1 MNAHNRTLL
10 TVICEAALE
19 HKLEAD
25 LKTLGAPGWTLSDAR
40 GSGSRG
46 VRSAGWD
53 TDGNIRPE
61 VICNRELA
69 ERIAEH
75 LQARYYANFA
85 MVCYRRGGSA
95 APGEV
100 LSRAVMPWPRGRPSS
115 TGPMELTMHALLQ
128 EILDEVRPLLGQG
141 RVASYIP
148 ALADVAPDQ
157 LGIAV
162 CSADGELFHAGDAQ
176 TPFSIQSISKVFST
190 VQAIGHRGESLWER
204 LGHEPSGQPFNSL
217 VQLEFERGR
226 PRNPFINAGALVICD
241 VNQSRFATP
250 ELSMR
255 DFVRHL
261 SGNPLVI
268 SDTRVAE
275 SEYQHRA
282 RNAAMAYLM
291 QSFGNFHNDVE
302 AVLRSYFH
310 HCALRMSCVDLARAF
325 GFLARDG
332 VCPQG
337 GEAVL
342 TPRQP
347 SRSTPSWPPAACTT
361 RPATSPTGSGCP
373 ARAVSAAA
381 SSRWCR
387 ALHRL
392 RLVA

>member
-1 MNAHNRTLL
+1 
-10 TVICEAALE
+10 
-19 HKLEAD
+19 
-25 LKTLGAPGWTLSDAR
+25 
-40 GSGSRG
+40 
-46 VRSAGWD
+46 
-53 TDGNIRPE
+53 
-61 VICNRELA
+61 
-69 ERIAEH
+69 
-75 LQARYYANFA
+75 
-85 MVCYRRGGSA
+85 
-95 APGEV
+95 
-100 LSRAVMPWPRGRPSS
+100 
-115 TGPMELTMHALLQ
+115 MELPMQALLQ

-148 ALADVAPDQ
+148 ALADVPADQ

-162 CSADGELFHAGDAQ
+162 CSADGEVFEAGDAQ
-176 TPFSIQSISKVFST
+176 TPFSIQSISKVFSL

-261 SGNPLVI
+261 SGNRQIV

-291 QSFGNFHNDVE
+291 QAFGNFHNDVE

-310 HCALRMSCVDLARAF
+310 HCALRMNCIDLARAF
-325 GFLARDG
+325 AFLAREG
-332 VCPQG
+332 SCPQS
-337 GEAVL
+337 GEVIRA
-342 TPRQP
+342 PRQ
-347 SRSTPSWPPAACTT
+347 AKQVNAIM
-361 RPATSPTGSGCP
+361 ATSGM
-373 ARAVSAAA
+373 
-381 SSRWCR
+381 
-387 ALHRL
+387 
-392 RLVA
+392 